1 MKKKT
6 LKTAICALLVSVTA
20 IGFSA
25 CNLEAKSAYDI
36 AVSQGFQ
43 GTEAEWIA
51 SLKGSDGK
59 DAADISI
66 DDIYESW
73 KEKEGNENKS
83 FNEFLQEYL
92 QVEYNENNNTQQIAT
107 NLTSAVSIYCGFCV
121 EQYDEWKIPPRAFKW
136 GMSAGS
142 GVIYQMD
149 ENGNAY
155 ILTNYHVVYN
165 KDAKTPSYVDPVYD
179 NGDGL
184 VDDSH
189 IFVYL
194 YGAVGGNYI
203 KGTTKTDSSGDTIQI
218 GYTDTS
224 GSAVKASYVGG
235 SMLYDVAVLKV
246 EGSEIL
252 QNSTATAVKTAK
264 NGVTAG
270 EKVYAIGNA
279 SGSGISV
286 SAGAVSVESEY
297 ITMTAADEK
306 TTTSFHVLRTDT
318 AINPGN
324 SGGGLFNAAGELVGI
339 VNAKSTSSSSGTAI
353 ENMGYALPIADV
365 EAIAQSI
372 ISSHESTGE
381 SGKIGSARKP
391 YFGITLSTSNP
402 RNEWDEEKNKLIV
415 KETVKID
422 SVIPAGKAEAG
433 IGAGKF
439 NVDDVVSAVKI
450 LRGGEEVKGVIINTL
465 ADFQNAILYARPGD
479 TLEISVVRDGEK
491 QTLRFEN
498 LQIGDFQAIR

>member
-1 MKKKT
+1 MKKRT
-6 LKTAICALLVSVTA
+6 LKTAVCAALAALTA
-20 IGFSA
+20 IGFSS

-59 DAADISI
+59 DADNITI
-66 DDIYESW
+66 DDVYESW
-73 KEKEGNENKS
+73 KEKEGNESKS
-83 FNEFLQEYL
+83 FNDFLQEYL
-92 QVEYNENNNTQQIAT
+92 QVDYNENNNTQQIAE
-107 NLTSAVSIYCGFCV
+107 NLTSAVSIYCGLYCAS
-121 EQYDEWKIPPRAFKW
+121 YDTWGRLQKYTW

-142 GVIYQMD
+142 GVIYQLGD
-149 ENGNAY
+149 NGNAY
-155 ILTNYHVVYN
+155 IITNYHVVYD
-165 KDAKTPSYVDPVYD
+165 KDAYNKQAVGSAYD
-179 NGDGL
+179 NGNGL
-184 VDDSH
+184 VDNSN

-194 YGAVGGNYI
+194 YGAVGGNYLAQ
-203 KGTTKTDSSGDTIQI
+203 KTDKT

-246 EGSEIL
+246 EGDEVL
-252 QNSTATAVKTAK
+252 RNSTATAVRTAK

-279 SGSGISV
+279 SGGGISV
-286 SAGAVSVESEY
+286 SSGAVSVESEY
-297 ITMTAADEK
+297 IKMYAADES

-339 VNAKSTSSSSGTAI
+339 VNAKSTSSSSATAI

-365 EAIAQSI
+365 EAIAQSVI
-372 ISSHESTGE
+372 ETHESTSE
-381 SGKIGSARKP
+381 TGKIGWAAKP
-391 YFGITLSTSNP
+391 YFGVEISVTNP
-402 RNEWDEEKNKLIV
+402 RNEWDDEETKNKLIV
-415 KETVKID
+415 KETVKIA
-422 SVIPAGKAEAG
+422 SVTPVGAAEAG

-439 NVDDVVSAVKI
+439 KADDEISAVKI
-450 LRGGEEVKGVIINTL
+450 IRGGEAVKNITVNTM
-465 ADFQNAILYARPGD
+465 ADFQNALLSARQGD
-479 TLEISVVRDGEK
+479 TLEITVIRSGAK

-498 LQIGDFQAIR
+498 LQQSDFKKIM